1 MPITIDEIKAAASHA
16 GVTPLA
22 VKRVVDRFKGE
33 KPPLW
38 CAHYAYSQLFA
49 SKPRFGHD
57 DSCRYA
63 DEMFAND
70 PAPKP
75 APLIRKQDTGMKL

>member
-1 MPITIDEIKAAASHA
+1 MSITIDEIKAAAGSV

-33 KPPLW
+33 KPSLW

-49 SKPRFGHD
+49 CRPRFSHD
-57 DSCRYA
+57 DCCRYA
-63 DEMFAND
+63 DKMFAND
-70 PAPKP
+70 PCPQP
-75 APLIRKQDTGMKL
+75 AAAGRKQNYENGL